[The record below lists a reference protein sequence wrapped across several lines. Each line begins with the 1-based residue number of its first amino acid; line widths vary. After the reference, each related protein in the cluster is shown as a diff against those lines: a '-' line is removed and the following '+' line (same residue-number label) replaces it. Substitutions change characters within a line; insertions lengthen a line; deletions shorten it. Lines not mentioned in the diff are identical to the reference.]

1 MHACPARRLIAH
13 AGGHSSSND
22 HDRQEGH
29 GQDQQYQSDRESH
42 RGSPPVLADFLPN
55 PSIEQASAHAATRS
69 LMPML

>member
-13 AGGHSSSND
+13 AGGHSQSYD

-42 RGSPPVLADFLPN
+42 RGSPFVLADCL